1 MHVGIIRIALRAPNS
16 HSLKDRRKVSR
27 SLIQR
32 IRGRFNVSVA
42 QELAADGDA
51 WQSVTL
57 LASCVSSDAN
67 HADVALNELVPV
79 HRKEPARRGTAR
91 LRRRGNQR
99 RLISG
104 GSPSAR
110 TPAGAKPL
118 PGWGPLSNYPVI
130 PSCYPV
136 ITPCY
141 LIILSLLYRHS
152 LVLSRHSCES
162 RNPGHEIVNQAP
174 I

>member
-16 HSLKDRRKVSR
+16 HSLKDRRQVSR

-67 HADVALNELVPV
+67 HADVALNELVQFIEKSRPDV
-79 HRKEPARRGTAR
+79 ELLDYGVEV
-91 LRRRGNQR
+91 
-99 RLISG
+99 ISG
-104 GSPSAR
+104 
-110 TPAGAKPL
+110 
-118 PGWGPLSNYPVI
+118 V
-130 PSCYPV
+130 
-136 ITPCY
+136 
-141 LIILSLLYRHS
+141 
-152 LVLSRHSCES
+152 
-162 RNPGHEIVNQAP
+162 
-174 I
+174 

>member
-16 HSLKDRRKVSR
+16 HSLKDRRQVSR

-67 HADVALNELVPV
+67 HADAALNELVQFIEKSRPDV
-79 HRKEPARRGTAR
+79 ELLDYGVEV
-91 LRRRGNQR
+91 
-99 RLISG
+99 ISG
-104 GSPSAR
+104 
-110 TPAGAKPL
+110 
-118 PGWGPLSNYPVI
+118 V
-130 PSCYPV
+130 
-136 ITPCY
+136 
-141 LIILSLLYRHS
+141 
-152 LVLSRHSCES
+152 
-162 RNPGHEIVNQAP
+162 
-174 I
+174 